1 MQDNKEKII
10 LFDIYTTGHHGYYA
24 LALSKYLYEKGYE
37 VIFITFRDKRTEAYF
52 KDNPYLKIKYIG
64 DNPHNKIKKNFLMRN
79 IQIFKSL
86 NKCFNL
92 ANSYRAKILHILYL
106 DHNIIPLSLA
116 LKVNNPK
123 FNVLGTLFWPYF
135 INNKNANL
143 FHKYYYKITAFL
155 IKNLLR
161 KKKLGGLFVH
171 TSCIKNLIKKELKL
185 GNLYNKKIITIPDP
199 SLMFHE
205 YCSTEEA
212 RKRLNLP
219 HDEIILL
226 YFGVLTY
233 EKGLDILLDAIKDIK
248 RKFKLVIAGRPV
260 YFTKSYIESYK
271 AQIED
276 ASKIIDH
283 IKYIPPE
290 DVPLYFL
297 SADAVI
303 LPYRKIFLG
312 TSGVLQQACGAGKPV
327 IVTDVG
333 EIGKAVKKYNLG
345 IVVEPESP
353 DALRE
358 AIQRFLR
365 NHKEIIEKTK
375 QNVLNYAEEHSWI
388 KMSEITELVYRSFF
402 NC

>member
-37 VIFITFRDKRTEAYF
+37 VIFITFRDERTEVYF
-52 KDNPYLKIKYIG
+52 KDNPCLKVEYLG
-64 DNPHNKIKKNFLMRN
+64 GNPHKQIKSNFLMRN
-79 IQIFKSL
+79 IQIFRYL

-106 DHNIIPLSLA
+106 DHNIIPLFLA

-143 FHKYYYKITAFL
+143 FHKYYYKLTAFL
-155 IKNLLR
+155 MKNLLL
-161 KKKLGGLFVH
+161 KKKLSCLFVH
-171 TSCIKNLIKKELKL
+171 TSNIKNLIEKELKL
-185 GNLYNKKIITIPDP
+185 EDFNNGKIVTIPDP

-205 YCSTEEA
+205 YCSTKEA

-219 HDEIILL
+219 QDEPILL

-248 RKFKLVIAGRPV
+248 ERFKLVIAGRPV

-276 ASKIIDH
+276 ASKIVNH
-283 IKYIPPE
+283 IKYIPQE

-303 LPYRKIFLG
+303 LPYRKMFLG

-333 EIGKAVKKYNLG
+333 ENGKAVKNYNLG

-353 DALRE
+353 DALRK
-358 AIQRFLR
+358 AIQCFLR
-365 NHKEIIEKTK
+365 NHKEIIERKK
-375 QNVLNYAEEHSWI
+375 QNILNYAEEHSWI